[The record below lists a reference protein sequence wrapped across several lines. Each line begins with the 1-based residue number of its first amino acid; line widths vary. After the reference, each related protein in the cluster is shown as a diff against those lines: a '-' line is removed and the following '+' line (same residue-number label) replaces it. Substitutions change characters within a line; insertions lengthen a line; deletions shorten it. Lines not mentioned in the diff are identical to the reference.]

1 MPCDIFLYFF
11 LRPKSAVNKRHI
23 RYLQSQNRQNLRRL
37 KSLKRDLTRYEAS
50 RRYYLCCIKP
60 TTHKIFTPMK
70 TTSIEIPA
78 SILSALAANP
88 GDTRLAASVCSAIV
102 EAAGIL
108 GGTPVISDTGAEADP
123 SVITQLALKKR
134 ERRKA
139 AAEKRARNR
148 ERRERNLTRFLNN
161 GIRNAFL
168 SELNAMGFITKNEY
182 RIIDAMTTDKLLKAR
197 QVENIIKPLI
207 QRRERELAKKQGLS
221 TGNRPHPI
229 SSMP

>member
-1 MPCDIFLYFF
+1 
-11 LRPKSAVNKRHI
+11 V
-23 RYLQSQNRQNLRRL
+23 
-37 KSLKRDLTRYEAS
+37 
-50 RRYYLCCIKP
+50 
-60 TTHKIFTPMK
+60 
-70 TTSIEIPA
+70 IP
-78 SILSALAANP
+78 
-88 GDTRLAASVCSAIV
+88 
-102 EAAGIL
+102 
-108 GGTPVISDTGAEADP
+108 DTGAEADP
-123 SVITQLALKKR
+123 SVITQLAFKKR

>member
-1 MPCDIFLYFF
+1 MC
-11 LRPKSAVNKRHI
+11 I
-23 RYLQSQNRQNLRRL
+23 R
-37 KSLKRDLTRYEAS
+37 DRYW
-50 RRYYLCCIKP
+50 
-60 TTHKIFTPMK
+60 
-70 TTSIEIPA
+70 
-78 SILSALAANP
+78 AAHP
-88 GDTRLAASVCSAIV
+88 
-102 EAAGIL
+102 
-108 GGTPVISDTGAEADP
+108 DTGAEADP
-123 SVITQLALKKR
+123 SVITQLAFKKR